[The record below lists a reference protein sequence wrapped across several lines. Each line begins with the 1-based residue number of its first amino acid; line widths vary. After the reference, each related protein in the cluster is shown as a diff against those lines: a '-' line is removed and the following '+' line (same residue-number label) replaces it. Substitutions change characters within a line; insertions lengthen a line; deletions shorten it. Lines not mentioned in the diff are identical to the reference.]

1 MRAATVVLSLLVMV
15 AVLAIIGT
23 ILVGVGDLLST
34 ATVRL
39 DSVTAALPR

>member
-23 ILVGVGDLLST
+23 LMGGVVDLVTST
-34 ATVRL
+34 TVRL
-39 DSVTAALPR
+39 DSVTAVLPR